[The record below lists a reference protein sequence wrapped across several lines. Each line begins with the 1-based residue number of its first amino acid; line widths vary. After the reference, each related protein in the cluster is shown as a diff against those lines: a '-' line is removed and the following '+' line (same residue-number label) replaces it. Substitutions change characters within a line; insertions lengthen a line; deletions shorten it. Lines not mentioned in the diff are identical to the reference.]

1 MELKESYPEFRFLE
15 DLPGKKILLKG
26 NHDYWWNTLTC
37 MKRFLQEKEL
47 KTIDFLYNNSYL
59 IEDKIIVGT
68 RGWTFNGEENSEKIL
83 QRENQRLILSLED
96 GIKCFGNEKEKIA
109 FIHYPPII
117 RGNLEEVKDPIFL
130 NTLKKYQVT
139 RCYYGHLHG
148 GAHKEAMEGNIQGI
162 NFQLISGDYVHFNLV
177 KIS

>member
-37 MKRFLQEKEL
+37 MRRFLQEKEL

-59 IEDKIIVGT
+59 VEDKIIVGT

-96 GIKCFGNEKEKIA
+96 GIK
-109 FIHYPPII
+109 
-117 RGNLEEVKDPIFL
+117 R
-130 NTLKKYQVT
+130 
-139 RCYYGHLHG
+139 
-148 GAHKEAMEGNIQGI
+148 
-162 NFQLISGDYVHFNLV
+162 
-177 KIS
+177 